1 MTMERSPFLQ
11 QIGRNVDQLVTI
23 DLPSYGVINP
33 LYAGAVEIQGD
44 HLCLR
49 AAELL
54 NERVRPAATVILL
67 TGLILPG
74 HHPHGETDGPLGA
87 AVLAR
92 ALALGLSARVLVAV
106 EPELTGMMAE
116 LLTAAGLDVVSE
128 TDLATMDG
136 THHPIAAVSG
146 LSRSRPEARA
156 QAASWI
162 ETLHASAVVAIEKAG
177 PNAQGIYHM
186 VGGTDITDT
195 CAKGEAVFA
204 EATARGLLRIGIGDR
219 GNELGMGPIAQ
230 LTRKILPF
238 GQDCKCPCHG
248 GVADETAA
256 DLAVPA
262 VISNWG
268 AYGIV
273 ACLAV
278 LKERPDLLHS
288 AEMERRLLE
297 TAISAGT
304 IDGMSGTAR
313 LAVDGIGLETSV
325 GIVELLSEIYR
336 AQSVRDP
343 SPFSTPIITRDHKGS
358 QSMKL

>member
-1 MTMERSPFLQ
+1 MIMDRSPFLQ

-33 LYAGAVEIQGD
+33 LYAGAVEIQGS

-54 NERVRPAATVILL
+54 NERVHPGATVILL

-92 ALALGLSARVLVAV
+92 ALALGLSARVLVAI
-106 EPELTGMMAE
+106 EPELTGLMTE
-116 LLTAAGLDVVSE
+116 LLKVAGLDVITE
-128 TDLATMDG
+128 AELATTDDPRR
-136 THHPIAAVSG
+136 PIATVSG
-146 LSRSRPEARA
+146 LSRSRPEALA
-156 QAASWI
+156 QASSWI
-162 ETLHASAVVAIEKAG
+162 EGCHASAVVAIEKAG
-177 PNAQGIYHM
+177 PNAQGVYHM

-204 EATARGLLRIGIGDR
+204 EASARGLLRIGIGDR

-230 LTRKILPF
+230 VTQRVLPF
-238 GQDCKCPCHG
+238 GRDCKCPCHG
-248 GVADETAA
+248 GVADETLA

-273 ACLAV
+273 TCLAAM
-278 LKERPDLLHS
+278 KERPDLLHS

-297 TAISAGT
+297 TAISAGA
-304 IDGMSGTAR
+304 IDGMSGSAR

-343 SPFSTPIITRDHKGS
+343 SPFSTPIIKQDHKGS
-358 QSMKL
+358 QSREL